1 MLKQTVQCSIIAAVF
16 FCFAMATGL
25 VCSAAASNGPEE
37 FTMQSPE
44 AKKPAKF
51 PHKKHQEKI
60 KCEECHHTMTAD
72 GKKGP
77 YVAGQEKRCESCH
90 NKDFKNPELNS
101 LKAVG
106 HARCKECHK
115 KMEAAGN
122 KNAPT
127 RCTGCHIK

>member
-1 MLKQTVQCSIIAAVF
+1 MKYAALAAIV
-16 FCFAMATGL
+16 FCFAMITAEVSFAGSTG
-25 VCSAAASNGPEE
+25 PDD
-37 FTMQSPE
+37 FTMQTPE

-51 PHKKHQEKI
+51 PHKKHQETI
-60 KCEECHHTMTAD
+60 KCEECHHTMMAD

-90 NKDFKNPELNS
+90 NKDFKNTELNS

-122 KNAPT
+122 KNAPVK
-127 RCTGCHIK
+127 CTGCHTK

>member
-1 MLKQTVQCSIIAAVF
+1 MLKDSMKCTVIAAVV
-16 FCFAMATGL
+16 FCFAML
-25 VCSAAASNGPEE
+25 AAGASFAGNNGPEE
-37 FTMQSPE
+37 ITLQTAE

-51 PHKKHQEKI
+51 PHKKHQETI
-60 KCEECHHTMTAD
+60 KCEECHHTMDAA

-77 YVAGQEKRCESCH
+77 YVAGQEKKCETCH

-101 LKAVG
+101 WKGIG

-115 KMEAAGN
+115 EMEKAG

-127 RCTGCHIK
+127 KCTGCHTK